1 MVCLV
6 KIYIYKENM
15 LSVEA
20 VHALDLKKIQGLQ
33 AISFLRCLWRAEFT
47 S

>member
-1 MVCLV
+1 ML
-6 KIYIYKENM
+6 NM
-15 LSVEA
+15 GA

-33 AISFLRCLWRAEFT
+33 AISFLCCVWRAEFT